1 MHLKGESSSID
12 AYTVATKDKGA
23 ARMIDGWGPS
33 YIRDVA
39 LRPDWSMS
47 GAGLPEYVKSPVYEE
62 PLGAASG
69 GFILAA
75 PPQSG
80 VAAKFDVSS
89 DVVVLEGKTGRG
101 MVRMAN
107 GTQWTLQDVLGKP
120 ICLEG
125 TCSCPSGSAG
135 AAHDWLQGSKGVMLV
150 GLSGHTDGVDV
161 IIEGFDVKT
170 TCDFPPFEFQ
180 PEQPCWCP
188 PGPLGAVELIALRPR
203 YF

>member
-1 MHLKGESSSID
+1 
-12 AYTVATKDKGA
+12 
-23 ARMIDGWGPS
+23 
-33 YIRDVA
+33 
-39 LRPDWSMS
+39 MS

-107 GTQWTLQDVLGKP
+107 GTQWNLQDVLGKP

-135 AAHDWLQGSKGVMLV
+135 AVLVSARTGAGVPELLQVVASRLALDTRRVTISFDSTKEFDREQIARLYRVARVVSHVATNGRVLIEADVPRRFIERLTSPAQDEAAHQESV
-150 GLSGHTDGVDV
+150 
-161 IIEGFDVKT
+161 
-170 TCDFPPFEFQ
+170 
-180 PEQPCWCP
+180 
-188 PGPLGAVELIALRPR
+188 
-203 YF
+203 